1 MSFASHESAT
11 RQSAG
16 DAITAED
23 IRAGGAKAPED
34 VARFPKLDLVSIED
48 FGGWKK
54 VQPEHFGDGGIFDQI
69 YQPK

>member
-23 IRAGGAKAPED
+23 IRAGGAKARMP
-34 VARFPKLDLVSIED
+34 VTPMRKSQASASSTP
-48 FGGWKK
+48 
-54 VQPEHFGDGGIFDQI
+54 P
-69 YQPK
+69 P